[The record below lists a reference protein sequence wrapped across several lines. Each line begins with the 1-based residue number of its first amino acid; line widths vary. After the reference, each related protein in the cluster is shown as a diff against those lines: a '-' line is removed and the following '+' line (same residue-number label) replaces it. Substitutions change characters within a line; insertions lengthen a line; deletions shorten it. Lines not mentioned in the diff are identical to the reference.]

1 MTKFKLVAVVLG
13 ALAGASCA
21 MEGDKFLEIGPTA
34 QYVSE
39 DALSGLSMGATGAFL
54 FGFNDQTD
62 LGVYGTFHTVGRDN
76 GSSVETFAAGVQSWY
91 APIGGDIRPQM
102 GGRLGVA
109 TRNSNPLVE
118 LAAQARGLV
127 ELTPE
132 FRLFAGGI
140 AGADLGEHGVTFLGI
155 DFGAQIRF

>member
-1 MTKFKLVAVVLG
+1 MKRFILGAFAVA
-13 ALAGASCA
+13 ALAGASFA

-34 QYVSE
+34 QFVSE
-39 DALSGLSMGATGAFL
+39 DAHTGPSIGGTGAFL
-54 FGFNDQTD
+54 FGFNDKTD
-62 LGVYGTFHTVGRDN
+62 LGVYGSFHTVGRDN

-91 APIGGDIRPQM
+91 TAIGGDIRPQM
-102 GGRLGVA
+102 GGRLGIA

-132 FRLFAGGI
+132 FRLYAGGI
-140 AGADLGEHGVTFLGI
+140 AGADLGEHGATFLGI